1 MDDDDLSSQDGIGSE
16 SSSSELP
23 SPISWDDHRHHLE
36 IETEKKV
43 KSSIEVMKIIEKTEI
58 AGNGKDRGA
67 GEIMEHSVPEN
78 GKDGGAG
85 EIMEHSVPE
94 NGKDGG
100 AGEIKEHSIPENG
113 KDGGAGEIKEHSVP
127 ENGKD
132 GGAGEIMEH
141 SVPENG
147 KDGGAGEIK
156 EHSIPENGK
165 DGGAGEIKEHSVP
178 ENGKDEIKVDEALPP
193 SSSPVPNSP
202 KSVAIP
208 ISNLESSK
216 LEHELEKIECSVP
229 LSEHASQAD
238 LETIEIVTEAK
249 RGEGMPVSSL
259 SDESARK
266 IEVWFKNFSLH
277 FAMY

>member
-1 MDDDDLSSQDGIGSE
+1 MDDDDLSSQDGRGSE
-16 SSSSELP
+16 SSSSEVP

-58 AGNGKDRGA
+58 AGNGKGGGA
-67 GEIMEHSVPEN
+67 GEIMEHSVPKN

-100 AGEIKEHSIPENG
+100 AGEIKEHSVPENG

-127 ENGKD
+127 EN
-132 GGAGEIMEH
+132 
-141 SVPENG
+141 S
-147 KDGGAGEIK
+147 
-156 EHSIPENGK
+156 
-165 DGGAGEIKEHSVP
+165 
-178 ENGKDEIKVDEALPP
+178 KDEIKVDEALPP

-202 KSVAIP
+202 KSDAIP
-208 ISNLESSK
+208 ISNLESSN
-216 LEHELEKIECSVP
+216 LEHGLEKIECSVP

-249 RGEGMPVSSL
+249 RGEGIPVSSL
-259 SDESARK
+259 GDESARK
-266 IEVWFKNFSLH
+266 IEVWFKNFALH